1 MEVQI
6 DQSFIRDVKKAPA
19 HMQKLIPAIIKSLR
33 DAKKI
38 TDLPK
43 VKKMAGA
50 KNAYRIRVDD
60 FRLGF
65 YMDNQLIILS
75 RFLARKE
82 IYKYFPR

>member
-19 HMQKLIPAIIKSLR
+19 HMQKLIPAILQSLR

-43 VKKMAGA
+43 IKKMAGA
-50 KNAYRIRVDD
+50 KNAYRIRIDD
-60 FRLGF
+60 YRLGF
-65 YMDNQLIILS
+65 YTEKKFTSSFLNKLS
-75 RFLARKE
+75 
-82 IYKYFPR
+82 